1 MTISCI
7 TQENL
12 GCAVVSSNSKCLF
25 LVYALSPSESAV
37 ALFMSFLSLAKESH
51 MSKPDVSGLRE

>member
-7 TQENL
+7 SQESL
-12 GCAVVSSNSKCLF
+12 GCAVVSNNSKCLF
-25 LVYALSPSESAV
+25 LVYVLTPSESAV

-51 MSKPDVSGLRE
+51 MSKPDVKGLR